1 MYSRKSDWIC
11 FIFFGH
17 CGVASMMPD
26 LKRLAH
32 NIWEEK
38 HRADLI
44 IPRRCGKAKVAQI
57 LQALC
62 IEEFIGDGND

>member
-1 MYSRKSDWIC
+1 
-11 FIFFGH
+11 
-17 CGVASMMPD
+17 MMLG

-62 IEEFIGDGND
+62 IEEFIGEGND